1 MSKLFGTDGVRGIAN
16 TELSCELAYKLG
28 RAGAYVLSR
37 GGAKPKIL
45 IGKDSRIS
53 GDMLENA
60 LIAGICSV
68 GANAYSAGVIS
79 TPAIAYLTKTGDFNA
94 GVMISA
100 SHNPMEYNGI
110 KFFDSSGLKLPDN
123 VQDEIEDIIL
133 NNKELP
139 KVTGADVGSV
149 CVYTDANDKYIDFLA
164 STTDKRFNGKKIVLD
179 CANGASFFVAPKLF
193 ERLGAEVIAIANKP
207 TGTNINSECGSTHP
221 QTLQKKVVETGADA
235 GFAYD
240 GDADRLI
247 AVDEKGNII
256 NGDRIICICANSL
269 KKKGKLKNDTAVVT
283 IMSNMGLFKAMEANS
298 IKTKSTKVGD
308 RYVLEEMLAGNYS
321 IGGEQSGHIIFLEF
335 ATTGDGVLSSVQ
347 LASIMSDENKKLSE
361 LSEIMEDWPQVL
373 INAKVTS
380 GKQKTY
386 TDYPQIMEK
395 ISELE
400 KKYETKGRLLIRPSG
415 TEPLIRVMIEGK
427 DKAEIE
433 RDAKEMASFIEK
445 VIG

>member
-1 MSKLFGTDGVRGIAN
+1 M
-16 TELSCELAYKLG
+16 
-28 RAGAYVLSR
+28 
-37 GGAKPKIL
+37 
-45 IGKDSRIS
+45 
-53 GDMLENA
+53 
-60 LIAGICSV
+60 
-68 GANAYSAGVIS
+68 
-79 TPAIAYLTKTGDFNA
+79 
-94 GVMISA
+94 
-100 SHNPMEYNGI
+100 
-110 KFFDSSGLKLPDN
+110 
-123 VQDEIEDIIL
+123 
-133 NNKELP
+133 
-139 KVTGADVGSV
+139 
-149 CVYTDANDKYIDFLA
+149 
-164 STTDKRFNGKKIVLD
+164 
-179 CANGASFFVAPKLF
+179 
-193 ERLGAEVIAIANKP
+193 
-207 TGTNINSECGSTHP
+207 
-221 QTLQKKVVETGADA
+221 ETGADA

-335 ATTGDGVLSSVQ
+335 ATTGDGVLSSVL

-361 LSEIMEDWPQVL
+361 LAEIMEDWPQVL